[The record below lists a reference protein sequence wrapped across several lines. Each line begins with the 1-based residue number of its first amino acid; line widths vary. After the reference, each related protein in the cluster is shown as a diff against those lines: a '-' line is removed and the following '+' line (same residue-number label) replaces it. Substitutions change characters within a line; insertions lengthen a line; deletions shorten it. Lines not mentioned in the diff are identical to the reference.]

1 MPRRCLAV
9 LFIVLLAATL
19 LGPAIAPASAQ
30 SVPPGSYQQSC
41 QDIRNVAGWLRASCR
56 DRSGRWV
63 EANMAISWCAPGNDI
78 SNEDGRLVCKTTSSW
93 GERPPQGSYMGSC
106 RDVRMSAGWL
116 KASCQDMKGR
126 WVDATTAASWCTGRD
141 IANVDGRLTCR

>member
-1 MPRRCLAV
+1 MPRLLEAAA
-9 LFIVLLAATL
+9 LSGVLLGLAA
-19 LGPAIAPASAQ
+19 APVMAQ

-78 SNEDGRLVCKTTSSW
+78 SNEDGRLVCKAGASSF
-93 GERPPQGSYMGSC
+93 GSERPPQGSYMGTC

-116 KASCQDMKGR
+116 KATCQDMKGR

>member
-1 MPRRCLAV
+1 MSRFGGAV
-9 LFIVLLAATL
+9 AAACTLFCVAGA
-19 LGPAIAPASAQ
+19 ASAQ

-41 QDIRNVAGWLRASCR
+41 QDVRNVAGWLRASCR

-63 EANMAISWCAPGNDI
+63 EATLAISWCAPGNDI
-78 SNEDGRLVCKTTSSW
+78 SNEDGRLVCKPGSSGSSGF
-93 GERPPQGSYMGSC
+93 GERSPQGSYMGTC